1 MGSVAR
7 VGRAFE
13 MGLREY
19 ARTPVLVALL
29 LFLPAYFI
37 GMFVYVLPA
46 SEMPITVP
54 GDGRMLVSTA
64 DLYGVLLVPLLAGLI
79 GGIAGMFLMQAA
91 RDADGRLVLAG
102 YRPAQVILARFGL
115 LVLASVVATAVAL
128 AVLSVAYVPES
139 LGVFVGASVLAGL
152 IYGLVGVLVGLVLGR
167 LAGVYTMLFVPMLD
181 VFFLQ
186 NPTVEEQLWVAPYFP
201 GHAVTELAVDAGFS
215 ASVSLDPLWEGLA
228 MLAVV
233 AVLATAAFYR
243 TTRVR

>member
-7 VGRAFE
+7 VSRAFE

-19 ARTPVLVALL
+19 ARTPVLLALL
-29 LFLPAYFI
+29 LFLPVYFVGI
-37 GMFVYVLPA
+37 FVYLLPA

-54 GDGRMLVSTA
+54 GEGRQLVATA

-79 GGIAGMFLMQAA
+79 GGIAGLFLMQAA

-102 YRPAQVILARFGL
+102 YRPTQVIAARFGL
-115 LVLASVVATAVAL
+115 LVVASVVATGVGL
-128 AVLSVAYVPES
+128 AVLSTAYVPVA
-139 LGVFVGASVLAGL
+139 LPIFVAASVLAGL

-186 NPTVEEQLWVAPYFP
+186 NPTVDEQRWIATYLP

-215 ASVSLDPLWEGLA
+215 SSVALDPFAQALA
-228 MLAVV
+228 ALAVV
-233 AVLATAAFYR
+233 GALATAAFYR
-243 TTRVR
+243 ATRVR